1 MRHKKKMAW
10 LIVESLWFSDK
21 ALERG
26 IRRSEVQFL
35 TRNFLCPMLVENT
48 KKNHLSLTVV
58 LIFIGQKEIPDIQL
72 DIAGYIEDGPKLD
85 PEDFIIDVSMAME
98 CVLLLQESD

>member
-1 MRHKKKMAW
+1 MAW
-10 LIVESLWFSDK
+10 LTIESLWFSDK

-35 TRNFLCPMLVENT
+35 KGTFLYPMLVENR
-48 KKNHLSLTVV
+48 KKKEKHLSLTVV
-58 LIFIGQKEIPDIQL
+58 MIFIGQKEIPGIQKVMA
-72 DIAGYIEDGPKLD
+72 DCIEDGPKLD

-98 CVLLLQESD
+98 CVLLLQESG